1 MPLGQFDRLGHVAFH
16 VEGQMVAASKAA
28 VTHLALERLGAR
40 VLAMVPGQLVRP
52 EQGNMWRS

>member
-16 VEGQMVAASKAA
+16 VEGQMVAAGKAA

-40 VLAMVPGQLVRP
+40 VLAIVPGQLVRP
-52 EQGNMWRS
+52 EQGNM